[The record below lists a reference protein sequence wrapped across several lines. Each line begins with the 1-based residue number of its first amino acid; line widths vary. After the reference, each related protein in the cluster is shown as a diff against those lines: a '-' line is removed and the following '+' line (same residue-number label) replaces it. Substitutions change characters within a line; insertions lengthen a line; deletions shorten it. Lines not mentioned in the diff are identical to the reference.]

1 MIFFILVFFHIISDV
16 FVSPFRV
23 KQSQS
28 QQSEQCEGLQ
38 QRTNELKSSL
48 SSAQQEVSQWMARY
62 DSLME
67 QHQGLD
73 LTMTKLDNHCEVN
86 RAFYCEAVERKK

>member
-1 MIFFILVFFHIISDV
+1 MTSS
-16 FVSPFRV
+16 VSPFRLTG
-23 KQSQS
+23 SQS

-38 QRTNELKSSL
+38 QRMNELKSSL
-48 SSAQQEVSQWMARY
+48 SSTQLDASRWMAKY

-73 LTMTKLDNHCEVN
+73 LTMTKLDNHCEVKCALILVTN
-86 RAFYCEAVERKK
+86 SSVSL